1 MLSAR
6 SQLFIAA
13 LLLGPILLYWGL
25 GIAPSE
31 RRTEPPRAL
40 QEGEDYFSTDTHSRV
55 FNQKGQLEQELV
67 TPRLDHYPDQ
77 QLSVLTKPHI
87 LLHGQD
93 GSVTTTDS
101 NKGTLPDDR
110 SKALLTGDV
119 RVNDRSTSGVET
131 RVLTEQLTLYPDTKF
146 AETDLPV
153 TILSDNVRYDAVGM
167 KASFAEQTLNLLS
180 DVQGKH
186 KNEK

>member
-6 SQLFIAA
+6 LRLFIAA
-13 LLLGPILLYWGL
+13 LLLGPVLLYWGL

-40 QEGEDYFSTDTHSRV
+40 QEGEDYFATDTHTRV

-67 TPRLDHYPDQ
+67 TPRLDHYPEQ
-77 QLSVLTKPHI
+77 QISTLTQPQFVLYGKE
-87 LLHGQD
+87 
-93 GSVTTTDS
+93 GSITTVDS

-119 RVNDRSTSGVET
+119 RVNDRSTSGVGT
-131 RVLTEQLTLYPDTKF
+131 RVLTEKLTLHPDTKF
-146 AETDLPV
+146 AETDQPV

-167 KASFAEQTLNLLS
+167 KASFEKQTLNLLS
-180 DVQGKH
+180 NVQGKH
-186 KNEK
+186 ENEK